1 LRGGLDVAPAELDHS
16 GIIAPT
22 GSGLKAG
29 PVRPIHGAMNPI
41 ATLVVADDDPGY
53 ARVRRCLEEIP
64 QLGFRV
70 ERVDERAA
78 TRRLGELEHDLYLLL
93 DSGGSALE
101 VLRYA
106 RAAGCRAPIIVI
118 ADGTDGRVDTEVIRA
133 GAADCLGAGEL
144 SAPLLQ
150 RAIMHAQERN
160 RSEDRLLRL
169 ASYDHLT
176 GIANRSLF
184 RERLNRVLIHAR
196 RQHASAALLVVDI
209 DRFHRINDSLGN
221 SIGDAVLRE
230 TAAILRT
237 CIGDETVLGRLGSD
251 EFVALLEGDTSAKDA
266 VSVAQQVLKAM
277 RELEIEG
284 RRIGATVS
292 IGVTVF
298 PSDGAT
304 VEELLRNAD
313 AALATAKG
321 TGGDSYQ
328 CFDAGSSREALEQMS
343 LERRLRRA
351 VDDGLLELH
360 YQPQVAL
367 PGGAVIGLEALLRW
381 RDGEDGMISPARFVP
396 ILEETGLIVPVGEW
410 VIRSACAQQVA
421 WQTAGTGRLRVAVNV
436 SPLQFRRDLFAAVSR
451 ALEATGA
458 DPTLLE
464 LEITEGLLI
473 DDLDACRSVLT
484 SLKELG
490 VRIAIDDFGTG
501 YSSLVYLRRLPIDV
515 LKVDRS
521 FVRDVERDPDA
532 AAIVGG
538 IIALAHKLGLEVI
551 AEGVETVGQRRF
563 LEEQGCEIGQ
573 GYLFSPPLPA
583 IWQPE
588 VPAGAIAR
596 GRASS

>member
-1 LRGGLDVAPAELDHS
+1 MEQL
-16 GIIAPT
+16 
-22 GSGLKAG
+22 
-29 PVRPIHGAMNPI
+29 
-41 ATLVVADDDPGY
+41 ATLVVADDDLGY
-53 ARVRRCLEEIP
+53 ERVRRCLDEIP
-64 QLGFRV
+64 ELGFRV
-70 ERVDERAA
+70 ERAAGRAA
-78 TRRLGELEHDLYLLL
+78 TRRLGELEHDLVLLL
-93 DSGGSALE
+93 DVDGSALE

-106 RAAGCRAPIIVI
+106 RAAGCRAPIVVL
-118 ADGTDGRVDTEVIRA
+118 AEGEVAGGDAGFIRA
-133 GAADCLGAGEL
+133 GAADCLTTAEL
-144 SAPLLQ
+144 GAPLLL
-150 RAIMHAQERN
+150 RTILHAQERK
-160 RSEDRLLRL
+160 RSEDRLLHL
-169 ASYDHLT
+169 AAYDHLT

-184 RERLNRVLIHAR
+184 RERLNRVLIQAR
-196 RQHASAALLVVDI
+196 REHASAALLVLDI
-209 DRFHRINDSLGN
+209 DRFRRINDALGN

-230 TAAILRT
+230 TASILRT
-237 CIGDETVLGRLGSD
+237 CIGVDSVLGRLGSD
-251 EFVALLEGDTSAKDA
+251 EFVVLLEGESAAKDA
-266 VSVAQQVLKAM
+266 VSVAQEVLAGV
-277 RELEIEG
+277 RGLAVEG
-284 RRIGATVS
+284 RRIGATCS

-313 AALATAKG
+313 AALATAKSR
-321 TGGDSYQ
+321 GGDIYQ
-328 CFDAGSSREALEQMS
+328 CFEAGSSREALELMT

-351 VDDGLLELH
+351 IDDDLLELH

-367 PGGAVIGLEALLRW
+367 PGGEVVGLEALLRW
-381 RDGEDGMISPARFVP
+381 RDPDQGMISPARFVP

-410 VIRSACAQQVA
+410 VIRTACAQQVA
-421 WQTAGTGRLRVAVNV
+421 WQAAGPGRLRVAVNV
-436 SPLQFRRDLFAAVSR
+436 SPLQFRRDLYAAVSR

-515 LKVDRS
+515 LKIDRS
-521 FVRDVERDPDA
+521 FVRDVERDADA

-551 AEGVETVGQRRF
+551 AEGIETDAQRRF
-563 LEEQGCEIGQ
+563 LEAQGCEMGQ

-588 VPAGAIAR
+588 VPARTER